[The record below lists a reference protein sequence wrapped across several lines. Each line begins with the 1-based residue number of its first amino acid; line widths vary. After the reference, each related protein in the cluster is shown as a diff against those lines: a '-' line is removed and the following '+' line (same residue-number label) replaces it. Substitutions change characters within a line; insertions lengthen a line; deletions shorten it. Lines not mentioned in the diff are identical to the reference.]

1 MRDLMSGPAN
11 FYYVHWADK
20 PGHAVAKGA
29 VDREVDDRLI
39 AGGSVRQWDAPT
51 FRLDMGVAVDYLAN
65 SSAWR
70 LCSQRL
76 REVLDSNR
84 GDRDVLQWLPVS
96 VVDAAGAQL
105 PYWVLHFP
113 EVPDVIHKTRSVFSG
128 SVLVKACIDTGLA
141 TGHRVFTLSR
151 YGVYLVIAGQVK
163 TAVAE
168 AGCTGIEFSRTP
180 SE

>member
-1 MRDLMSGPAN
+1 MTLVSGPRD

-20 PGHAVAKGA
+20 PGHAVATGT

-39 AGGSVRQWDAPT
+39 AGGSIQQWDAPT
-51 FRLDMGVAVDYLAN
+51 FRLNAGVAVDYLAN

-76 REVLDSNR
+76 RALLDSNR

-96 VVDAAGAQL
+96 VVDAAGVDL
-105 PYWVLHFP
+105 RYWVLHFP

-141 TGHRVFTLSR
+141 AGHRVFTLSR
-151 YGVYLVIAGQVK
+151 YGDYLVVADQVK
-163 TAVAE
+163 TAVTQ
-168 AGCTGIEFSRTP
+168 AGCTGIEFSRMP